1 MSDPDAPGPRRKSFP
16 RLKQWL
22 RHHAASI
29 AATIVDFGTMIALVQ
44 AFDLRPVTATMAG
57 AVAGGVTNFALGRV
71 WAYAAEG
78 GREGALPGQAL
89 RYGLV
94 TVASLLLNA
103 GGEHLLVNGL
113 GVQYVLARVGIATVV
128 SNAWNYPMQRFFVFG
143 RHRKASA

>member
-1 MSDPDAPGPRRKSFP
+1 MSDPAAPGRGGRSFP

-29 AATIVDFGTMIALVQ
+29 AATVVDFGTMIALVQ
-44 AFDLRPVTATMAG
+44 ALGLRPVTATMAG
-57 AVAGGVTNFALGRV
+57 AVAGAVANFTLGRI

-89 RYGLV
+89 RYALV

-103 GGEHLLVNGL
+103 GGEHVLVNL
-113 GVQYVLARVGIATVV
+113 LHVQYVLARVGIATVV

-143 RHRKASA
+143 RHRKAPA